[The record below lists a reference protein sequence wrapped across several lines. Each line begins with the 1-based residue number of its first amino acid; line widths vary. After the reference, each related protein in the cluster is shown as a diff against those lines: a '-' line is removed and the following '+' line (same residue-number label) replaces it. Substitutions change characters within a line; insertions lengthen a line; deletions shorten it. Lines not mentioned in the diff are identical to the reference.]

1 MQRLDHYCALRL
13 TGAARRAQVKWRK
26 GDEGAKAEEEE
37 RVVSI
42 ISSLLGSLGGSRR
55 DRVAAKFVEAEFE
68 KCDRLVELYTRYDAR
83 VRAEEVRANPT
94 RVYVPMPSIILL
106 PGSSAH
112 IIIFVTF

>member
-68 KCDRLVELYTRYDAR
+68 KTDRLIELYTRYDAR
-83 VRAEEVRANPT
+83 VRAEEVF
-94 RVYVPMPSIILL
+94 L
-106 PGSSAH
+106 P
-112 IIIFVTF
+112 F